1 MRRTRHLQRLRE
13 AASILMCRTAVA
25 ALAAALTTGT
35 VVAHADSE
43 SYMTCM
49 AMTLGTTTS
58 RSVGP
63 SIRTSTR
70 TVLLPHISVPDGF
83 DNPLPESGAV
93 KSFWILSAT
102 LTSFWIYSVDQHRLV
117 ESQGFAPAVKVGIR
131 CLPAPST
138 RWSRTRTGSQ
148 IALTSSRRC
157 LLQLTMSMCSIQRS

>member
-49 AMTLGTTTS
+49 AMTLVTTTS
-58 RSVGP
+58 PSVGP

-83 DNPLPESGAV
+83 DNPLPDAEIDAWEG
-93 KSFWILSAT
+93 KSRA
-102 LTSFWIYSVDQHRLV
+102 
-117 ESQGFAPAVKVGIR
+117 
-131 CLPAPST
+131 
-138 RWSRTRTGSQ
+138 
-148 IALTSSRRC
+148 
-157 LLQLTMSMCSIQRS
+157 